1 MAPTLWCIYS
11 ICHLDETTRQLAVW
25 RLFLA
30 LDDKHVRWL
39 TEAWCLFSE
48 KMLVAWVQ
56 SNSTSLLHVFVSTYH
71 LDEMK
76 RPSAVRRLFLQTGR
90 RVCLPVSSGKRA
102 NLQKSLMSLAPGNAL
117 QCSHAKGCELK
128 KGQAWSA
135 RRLAKGVLKRFCTE
149 AKKFQGRCAQVTNG
163 RK

>member
-1 MAPTLWCIYS
+1 MYIQYLSLGRNDSSISGMAFISRTRRQTCPVINWGMVS
-11 ICHLDETTRQLAVW
+11 I
-25 RLFLA
+25 FG
-30 LDDKHVRWL
+30 
-39 TEAWCLFSE
+39 